1 VEAIAPFCTAL
12 TSMSGLR
19 PRLVTAGAVAAA
31 LVVGGLIVLRPS
43 APSPTALGCD
53 AGSDP
58 VKTAPVAVI
67 ATGSPVTFQETWA
80 DDVTLPDTG
89 SGFFNAVASL
99 ADRAVAVG
107 RLEGATSRALIV
119 LSDDGRTWRVASDGG
134 PRFSRAEAVDA
145 VATADGFAVAGSM
158 STNDRGVSAGAIWW
172 SQTGERWQRQP
183 PQPVAY
189 IHQLASGPRGL
200 LATAS
205 TAEGDPVLGS
215 STDGRDWRW
224 TAWPTRGSPN
234 DVAPIQGGWISV
246 GSIGVGGDDRVPVV
260 WRSTDGAQWTCQVL
274 STTPNEPF
282 GNAVSVYPGRAT
294 TLIRGHINA
303 DCSPLAS
310 CAASDAVWV
319 ATTDGSWRR
328 LESEDAPILRAV
340 AVAPDGSFVA
350 LTETGLS
357 RSDDGTT
364 WRELS
369 DQVPPEGAPN
379 SIGVAPW
386 GLVAV
391 GGTYQGAVVRPFIT
405 FLPAE

>member
-1 VEAIAPFCTAL
+1 MGL

-19 PRLVTAGAVAAA
+19 PRLLAAMAAVAVAAA

-53 AGSDP
+53 AGSEP
-58 VKTAPVAVI
+58 VGAAPVAVK

-89 SGFFNAVASL
+89 SGFFYGVASL
-99 ADRAVAVG
+99 NDRAVAVG
-107 RLEGATSRALIV
+107 RLEGETVRVLIA
-119 LSDDGRTWRVASDGG
+119 LSDDGRTWRAASDDG
-134 PRFSRAEAVDA
+134 PRFSGAELVDA
-145 VATADGFAVAGSM
+145 VATADGFVVAGSM
-158 STNDRGVSAGAIWW
+158 STNDRGGSAGAIWW

-215 STDGRDWRW
+215 STDGRDWGW
-224 TAWPTRGSPN
+224 TAWPMTGSPN
-234 DVAPIQGGWISV
+234 DVAPMQGGWIAV
-246 GSIGVGGDDRVPVV
+246 GSIGVRGDDRVPAV
-260 WRSTDGAQWTCQVL
+260 WRSIDGARWTCQVL
-274 STTPNEPF
+274 STAPNEPF
-282 GNAVSVYPGRAT
+282 GNAVSVYPGRVT
-294 TLIRGHINA
+294 TLIRGHINPG
-303 DCSPLAS
+303 CTPLAS
-310 CAASDAVWV
+310 CAASDAAWV
-319 ATTDGSWRR
+319 ATADGNWRR
-328 LESEDAPILRAV
+328 LESEDAPLLRAV

-350 LTETGLS
+350 LTEAGVS
-357 RSDDGTT
+357 RSEDGTT
-364 WRELS
+364 WREVL
-369 DQVPPEGAPN
+369 DQAPPGGAPN
-379 SIGVAPW
+379 SIGVAHG

-391 GGTYQGAVVRPFIT
+391 GETYQGAVVTPYIT